1 MLFLTDV
8 DHVSFEKANETRQN
22 NLQSATVSL
31 QVVIGLCK
39 RKETAALKSKPPFH
53 KARENMSAVR
63 RLFFFC
69 PRAADIHIHY
79 FENIVSKLYRFSMSK
94 SRTFSA
100 RFTHVLFFYVRYT
113 VRVPRKERI
122 IMSILLQV
130 KNITKIYPNQPKPGL
145 DNISFE
151 VAQGEFLGIMGAS
164 GSGKTTLLNVLSTID
179 VPTNGHI
186 VMGKTHIEKLGQRQA
201 ADFRK
206 NNLGFIFQEYFL
218 LDSLTVRENIA
229 VPLTLLHKPA
239 QEIDRKVK
247 ELAELFGI
255 DSQLKKYPSELSG
268 GQRQRVAAAR
278 AMVKRPPLI
287 FADEPTGALDS
298 GSATELLT
306 ALKEVNHTLGTTIL
320 MVTHDPYAAS
330 YTDRIL
336 YFKDGHIISELQR
349 HNSERRCFY
358 EAIMQESARQD
369 EKR

>member
-1 MLFLTDV
+1 
-8 DHVSFEKANETRQN
+8 
-22 NLQSATVSL
+22 
-31 QVVIGLCK
+31 
-39 RKETAALKSKPPFH
+39 
-53 KARENMSAVR
+53 MS
-63 RLFFFC
+63 
-69 PRAADIHIHY
+69 
-79 FENIVSKLYRFSMSK
+79 
-94 SRTFSA
+94 T
-100 RFTHVLFFYVRYT
+100 
-113 VRVPRKERI
+113 
-122 IMSILLQV
+122 LLQV

-186 VMGKTHIEKLGQRQA
+186 VMGKTYIEKLGQRQA

-229 VPLTLLHKPA
+229 VPLTLLHKPT

-298 GSATELLT
+298 SSATELLT